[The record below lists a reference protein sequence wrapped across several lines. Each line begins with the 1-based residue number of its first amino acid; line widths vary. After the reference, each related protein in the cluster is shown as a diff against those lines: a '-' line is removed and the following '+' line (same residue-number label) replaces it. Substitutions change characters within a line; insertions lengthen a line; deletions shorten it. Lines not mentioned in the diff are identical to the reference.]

1 MWRVEYTHEK
11 GHRVFHKEEFH
22 TRKAARLWCKKSQ
35 KRTMVL
41 HGPEGEV
48 ERFHYGE

>member
-1 MWRVEYTHEK
+1 MWKVEYTHEQ
-11 GHRVFHKEEFH
+11 GHRVFHGQEFH

-35 KRTMVL
+35 KPAMVL

-48 ERFHYGE
+48 ERFTRG